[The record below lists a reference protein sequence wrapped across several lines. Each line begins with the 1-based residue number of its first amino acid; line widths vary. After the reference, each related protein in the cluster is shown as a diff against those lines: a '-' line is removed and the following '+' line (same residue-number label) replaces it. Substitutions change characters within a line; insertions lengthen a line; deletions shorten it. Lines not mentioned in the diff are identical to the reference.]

1 MVNVPPLGPG
11 ARGQLTTLIEEAVE
25 TALQRRGAPP
35 SGLNVHAES
44 TQIIED
50 QLYRAQRVG
59 AHGIAVAL
67 ESLSGLIGAQG
78 TLGDDDSACLRFYS
92 SAASR
97 YPFALWLSSTDVSL
111 RAYGPPL
118 ALQDLLGAKAELDTR
133 TILPSTAPALTST
146 VTSPKDWRHYAK
158 LIDDAHGPKPLSA
171 VEKLFEQ
178 AYTPLAEAVRQGEN
192 DRRARQS
199 LLQFAEAFE
208 KSYKEA
214 FIAAKVTHKRP
225 TMVLDIPG
233 IASRI
238 GRLHGT
244 RGITLVL
251 VDGMRYDVGLRLE
264 HVLQEELRGT
274 AVLAERVLLWSALPA
289 VTAVQL
295 RLLERGVQALSEPL
309 DSQELR
315 EAELPIG
322 RGRTAS
328 ILRRIRVGGRE
339 LHKLDVI
346 QADLTTSGLPEA
358 QRLDALARAVAF
370 PLLQLTSQ
378 LPAQTLLFIFG
389 DHGFVLPSHE
399 KGTGPAMAAGARPE
413 EVLVAGQAW
422 VVGSVH

>member
-1 MVNVPPLGPG
+1 
-11 ARGQLTTLIEEAVE
+11 
-25 TALQRRGAPP
+25 
-35 SGLNVHAES
+35 
-44 TQIIED
+44 
-50 QLYRAQRVG
+50 
-59 AHGIAVAL
+59 
-67 ESLSGLIGAQG
+67 
-78 TLGDDDSACLRFYS
+78 
-92 SAASR
+92 
-97 YPFALWLSSTDVSL
+97 
-111 RAYGPPL
+111 
-118 ALQDLLGAKAELDTR
+118 
-133 TILPSTAPALTST
+133 
-146 VTSPKDWRHYAK
+146 
-158 LIDDAHGPKPLSA
+158 
-171 VEKLFEQ
+171 
-178 AYTPLAEAVRQGEN
+178 
-192 DRRARQS
+192 
-199 LLQFAEAFE
+199 
-208 KSYKEA
+208 
-214 FIAAKVTHKRP
+214 
-225 TMVLDIPG
+225 
-233 IASRI
+233 
-238 GRLHGT
+238 
-244 RGITLVL
+244 
-251 VDGMRYDVGLRLE
+251 
-264 HVLQEELRGT
+264 
-274 AVLAERVLLWSALPA
+274 